1 MLKRYKKKSAQYSGA
16 RVGSANLWLPV
27 ILAFAFSIVAIAIQ
41 HYVQTSYTTV
51 SRPAGP
57 VAISD
62 NSEPQP
68 LQFEALA
75 EPQPET
81 LRILALQ
88 DPAAA
93 SQPAVSITERLLL
106 ENYAR
111 LQGLEPDWIVFEQE
125 DELVNALASGDG
137 DLIAGQVDIQQLPVK
152 SATDEVEVADVNA
165 ADGSDEPS
173 ISQTLPWQI
182 SQQQVIARNDLTDMP
197 SQPEELVSR
206 KVAAVPNTPA
216 WTRLQEMAI
225 EQPGLIPMIIAAAE
239 ADKIFNRLSQGEI
252 DLAVVDSTM
261 ADDVTSTHP
270 DLTVA
275 FTLPGSKS
283 RTWATADADLLRSLN
298 QYLNEAAL
306 TREINT
312 VRFEDLQAIT
322 QRKELRVITYQSPA
336 NYYLDEQG
344 ELRGFE
350 YELVKRF
357 AKKAG
362 LRLDVLVAPTRQDM
376 IDWLLEGRG
385 DLIAASM
392 PASAVRKDARLNL
405 SRPYNYAAPLI
416 IGRSDEAALIDARD
430 LEGRRIMVPAGS
442 PHMKLLER
450 YRDQGIAVEIVE
462 ADPALGIDQILFRVA
477 RGMFD
482 LTVVDSHKAKALL
495 AAQPYAQVHFAVSEP
510 LPHVWIMRG
519 ASQQLQ
525 AAVNDFIDKTY
536 RSREYNILHAK
547 YFEHARDFEAT
558 ADKKTP
564 ELLALGG
571 ELSPYDA
578 LIRDYSERFGF
589 DWRLIVAQIYQE
601 SRFDPQAVSEAGAE
615 GLMQLLPST
624 AIEVGLTNVMDPET
638 GIHAGLQYLRKLH
651 DRLEEDLT
659 LEDRV
664 WFSLAAYNAG
674 YGRLQMARQLA
685 TEMGLDPRRWFGN
698 VEKAMLKLA
707 DHTTCQ
713 CGQPVAY
720 VRDIRNRYHTYVRL
734 TQATQLADARIARW
748 PGREG

>member
-1 MLKRYKKKSAQYSGA
+1 
-16 RVGSANLWLPV
+16 
-27 ILAFAFSIVAIAIQ
+27 
-41 HYVQTSYTTV
+41 
-51 SRPAGP
+51 
-57 VAISD
+57 
-62 NSEPQP
+62 
-68 LQFEALA
+68 
-75 EPQPET
+75 
-81 LRILALQ
+81 
-88 DPAAA
+88 
-93 SQPAVSITERLLL
+93 
-106 ENYAR
+106 
-111 LQGLEPDWIVFEQE
+111 
-125 DELVNALASGDG
+125 
-137 DLIAGQVDIQQLPVK
+137 
-152 SATDEVEVADVNA
+152 
-165 ADGSDEPS
+165 
-173 ISQTLPWQI
+173 
-182 SQQQVIARNDLTDMP
+182 
-197 SQPEELVSR
+197 
-206 KVAAVPNTPA
+206 TPA
-216 WTRLQEMAI
+216 WTRLQEMA
-225 EQPGLIPMIIAAAE
+225 EQHSNLIPVVLAGAE
-239 ADKIFNRLSQGEI
+239 PADVFDRLDQGEI

-442 PHMKLLER
+442 PHKQLLER

-495 AAQPYAQVHFAVSEP
+495 AAQPYAQAHFAVSEP

-547 YFEHARDFEAT
+547 YFEHARDFEAI

-578 LIRDYSERFGF
+578 LIRDYAERFGF

-624 AIEVGLTNVMDPET
+624 AVEVGLTNVMDPET

-659 LEDRV
+659 LEDRI

-685 TEMGLDPRRWFGN
+685 TEMGLDPHRWFGN

-720 VRDIRNRYHTYVRL
+720 VREIRNRYHTYVRL
-734 TQATQLADARIARW
+734 TQATQLADARTARW